1 MSQPNIKV
9 KDFKV
14 IPHLINEIILSIGDF
29 GDDVEKLRNS
39 EYCIDP
45 MSIIKISKNINTI
58 REILNTVTSNK
69 VDKINEHINNFE
81 IILENMIRYCNN

>member
-9 KDFKV
+9 KDLKV

-29 GDDVEKLRNS
+29 GDDVEKLRNK